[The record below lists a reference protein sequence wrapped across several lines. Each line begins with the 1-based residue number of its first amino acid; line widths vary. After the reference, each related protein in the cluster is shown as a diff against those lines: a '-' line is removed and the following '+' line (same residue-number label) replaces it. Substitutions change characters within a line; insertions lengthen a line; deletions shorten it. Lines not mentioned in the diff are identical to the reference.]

1 MIAELPSPYVE
12 KSDPWSSHTIVLKHL
27 ARLPQ
32 GSNILD
38 VGTASGMV
46 GRACAGNGFSL
57 YGLEPNP
64 VCARQARPYY
74 DKFSC
79 TSLENANDVFL
90 SGHDVVVCADVL
102 EHLVDPTFTLL
113 RLVSLQPLGARFII
127 SIPNIANLWVRL
139 NLLIGRFDYTEHGIL
154 DRTHLRF
161 FTRHSFLKLIKTA
174 GLEVV
179 NFQVT
184 PIPLNLVS
192 PVFENTTVGRF
203 LHCSLAWLSNA
214 FPTLLGYQ
222 FIVEAIKR

>member
-1 MIAELPSPYVE
+1 MIAEMPSPYVE
-12 KSDPWSSHTIVLKHL
+12 KLDPWSSHTIVLKHL

-74 DKFSC
+74 DKFSN
-79 TSLENANDVFL
+79 TSLENANDAFL

-102 EHLVDPTFTLL
+102 EHLVDPTFALL
-113 RLVSLQPLGARFII
+113 RLVSLQPFGARFLI
-127 SIPNIANLWVRL
+127 SVPNIANLWVRL
-139 NLLIGRFDYTEHGIL
+139 NLLFGRFEYTERGIL

-174 GLEVV
+174 NLEIM

-192 PVFENTTVGRF
+192 PFYENTTAGRL
-203 LHCSLAWLSNA
+203 LHRGLAILSNT

-222 FIVEAIKR
+222 FVVEAIKR

>member
-1 MIAELPSPYVE
+1 MIVELPSPYVE
-12 KSDPWSSHTIVLKHL
+12 KLDSWSSHTIVLKHL
-27 ARLPQ
+27 ACLPQ
-32 GSNILD
+32 GSSVLD
-38 VGTASGMV
+38 IGTASGMV
-46 GRACAGNGFSL
+46 GRACSRKGFSL

-90 SGHDVVVCADVL
+90 SGHDMVVCADVL
-102 EHLVDPTFTLL
+102 EHLVDPTFALL
-113 RLVSLQPLGARFII
+113 RLVSLQLSGARFII
-127 SIPNIANLWVRL
+127 SVPNIANMWVRL
-139 NLLIGRFDYTEHGIL
+139 NLLAGRFDYTERGIL

-161 FTRHSFLKLIKTA
+161 FTRYSFLKLIKTA

-179 NFQVT
+179 NFEVT

-192 PVFENTTVGRF
+192 PVFENTAAGRF
-203 LHCSLAWLSNA
+203 LHRSLAWLSNA

-222 FIVEAIKR
+222 FVAEAIKR